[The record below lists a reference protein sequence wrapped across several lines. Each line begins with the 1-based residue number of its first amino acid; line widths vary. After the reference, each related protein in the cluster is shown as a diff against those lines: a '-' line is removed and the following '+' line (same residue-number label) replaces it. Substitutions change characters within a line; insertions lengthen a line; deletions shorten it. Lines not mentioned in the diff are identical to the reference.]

1 MDTVVGKIGLAICC
15 LFPDVFPSKF
25 ARPTRLDILS
35 NVPTFSFSSYSNST
49 QEIKSE
55 EVQFIQLVT
64 NTCQLLYVVASDQIE
79 KGTRNIH
86 DSMKSNLDDLTR

>member
-35 NVPTFSFSSYSNST
+35 K
-49 QEIKSE
+49 EIKSE

-64 NTCQLLYVVASDQIE
+64 NTCQLLYVVASEQIE